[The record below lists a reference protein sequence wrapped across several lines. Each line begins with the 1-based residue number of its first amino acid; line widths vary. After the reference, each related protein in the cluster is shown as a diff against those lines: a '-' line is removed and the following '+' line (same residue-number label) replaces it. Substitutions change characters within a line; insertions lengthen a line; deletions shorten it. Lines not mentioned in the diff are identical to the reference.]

1 MLQQVVKVCLTVIT
15 FIAEYLLIAILYHI
29 IFSHK
34 GTKINSCSFFFFVDG
49 GSAASED
56 GTTNV

>member
-1 MLQQVVKVCLTVIT
+1 MLHQMVKVCLTVNVAEKSLCFIT
-15 FIAEYLLIAILYHI
+15 ILYHI

-34 GTKINSCSFFFFVDG
+34 GTKINSCSRFVDG
-49 GSAASED
+49 GSAPSED